1 MSVYVGCIRSP
12 NGSAKRNSLGDL
24 SALKVAELRSIA
36 EGMGIDVPSKA
47 TKAQLIQLIE
57 VHYDGAERTA

>member
-12 NGSAKRNSLGDL
+12 NDSAKRNSFGDL
-24 SALKVAELRSIA
+24 STLKVAELRSIA